1 MYFSMPSV
9 ESTSWWKEF
18 VKKNGMRDGL
28 RCLHAPL
35 HATHE
40 SVANQQTFVM
50 TKPPFFIRHFKERT
64 EVRSLIKK
72 SEKPLWFDYNF
83 FNTQVGKNNPSFLP
97 HEFGSIRRSCSVPP
111 LKNRKTMPYV
121 AYADL
126 AAFLAFFSRRFSFI
140 VFCDFFFVP
149 FFTSGILLMQC
160 LLKKTQTT

>member
-64 EVRSLIKK
+64 EVRSLIKNPK
-72 SEKPLWFDYNF
+72 NHSGSTIIFLTHKWAKTTPPFSPTSSAPSEGRVVSL
-83 FNTQVGKNNPSFLP
+83 
-97 HEFGSIRRSCSVPP
+97 R
-111 LKNRKTMPYV
+111 
-121 AYADL
+121 
-126 AAFLAFFSRRFSFI
+126 
-140 VFCDFFFVP
+140 
-149 FFTSGILLMQC
+149 
-160 LLKKTQTT
+160 